1 MKSGPLLRVGLVVAL
16 VAAGGYFLWVREMTA
31 PEPAKRGGRPTAV
44 PVVVAKVA
52 QQNVPVTVQAVGN
65 AEAFATVSVKSRVDG
80 EVMEVDF
87 QDGQAVKAGD
97 LLYSID
103 PRPFQAQLNQAQA
116 VLGRDQ
122 AQLANARAD
131 LKRTEELNRKGY
143 ATQQQLDLA
152 RTSAAALEQTVK
164 TDEAA
169 IEGVKL
175 QLSYTQI
182 RAPFAGR
189 ASDTQV
195 DAGNLIKAND
205 ATMVVINQTK
215 PIYVSFS
222 VPAQY
227 AFEIRQR
234 MAHDTLPVEVS
245 VPGSKAAPRN
255 GVVTFI
261 DNAIDSGTG
270 TVLVKAK
277 LPNDDEFLLPGEF
290 VTVDLVMANIPDAV
304 VVPSQAVQ
312 VGQKGTYVYIV
323 KPDETADMRPVEVGE
338 TSGDLTVIRSGLSAG
353 ETVVTDGQ
361 LRLYPGVRVKASGAA
376 QTAGQEIAG

>member
-1 MKSGPLLRVGLVVAL
+1 MKSGPVLWAGLVLAL
-16 VAAGGYFLWVREMTA
+16 VAAGGYYLWTRGTTTPEA
-31 PEPAKRGGRPTAV
+31 PQRTGRAAAV

-52 QQNVPVTVQAVGN
+52 QQTIPVSVRAVGN
-65 AEAFATVSVKSRVDG
+65 AESYATVNVKSRIDG
-80 EVMEVDF
+80 EIMEVHF
-87 QDGQAVKAGD
+87 RDGQTVAAGE
-97 LLYSID
+97 LLYTVD
-103 PRPFQAQLNQAQA
+103 PRPIQAQLNQAQA

-143 ATQQQLDLA
+143 STQQQLDLA

-205 ATMVVINQTK
+205 VTLVVINQTK

-234 MAHDTLPVEVS
+234 MAHDTLPVKVS
-245 VPGSKAAPRN
+245 VPGSKAAPRE
-255 GVVTFI
+255 GSLTFI

-277 LPNDDEFLLPGEF
+277 LPNADEFLLPGEF
-290 VTVDLVMANIPDAV
+290 VTVDLVMATIPDAV

-338 TSGDLTVIRSGLSAG
+338 TSGELTVIRSGLSAG

-361 LRLYPGVRVKASGAA
+361 LRLYPGVHVKESGAA
-376 QTAGQEIAG
+376 KTAGQEVAG